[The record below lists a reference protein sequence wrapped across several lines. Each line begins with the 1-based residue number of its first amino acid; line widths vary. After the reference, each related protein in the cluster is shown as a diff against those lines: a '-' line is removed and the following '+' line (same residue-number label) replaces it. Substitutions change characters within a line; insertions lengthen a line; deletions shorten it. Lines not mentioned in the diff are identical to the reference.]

1 MRSEHDQIPEAALSW
16 HREGRGATLAT
27 VVETWGSAPRPV
39 GAQLAIS
46 GAASTQV
53 VIDSD
58 AVIIKPEIAEAQRP
72 PEQDPRSTQPE
83 ATGTGGATTS
93 SGGASG
99 SGGVVDEER
108 MPTRFQGT
116 VMISA
121 DRPAKEIHQI
131 VEAIVEQLTTLP
143 GAEVNLKLEID
154 AEAPSG
160 LDRAK
165 VRTLLENA
173 ATLGFIDKKVE

>member
-1 MRSEHDQIPEAALSW
+1 MPGPFAYADRWDDSKQVYL
-16 HREGRGATLAT
+16 G
-27 VVETWGSAPRPV
+27 
-39 GAQLAIS
+39 LAIS
-46 GAASTQV
+46 GAASAQV

-58 AVIIKPEIAEAQRP
+58 AVIIKPEIAEAKRP
-72 PEQDPRSTQPE
+72 PEQEPKSTQTE

-93 SGGASG
+93 SDGASG
-99 SGGVVDEER
+99 SVGVTDEER
-108 MPTRFQGT
+108 LPTRFQGT

-143 GAEVNLKLEID
+143 GADVRLKLEID
-154 AEAPSG
+154 AEAPGG